1 MKNVIKVISIL
12 LIFILSL
19 AGVVAYSYL
28 EQKTLS
34 ASEVKSKWGDQKA
47 DFKKFKDSSYEVKA
61 KMAYSIMTDKTLIGK
76 SYEEIRELFGENDG
90 YYFSD
95 TIPTYI
101 VQRGKNKTDETWQ
114 LVFRMDNKYNVNEIF
129 MHKNCCDK

>member
-12 LIFILSL
+12 LLFTLSL
-19 AGVVAYSYL
+19 AGVAAYSYL

-47 DFKKFKDSSYEVKA
+47 DIKKFKDSSYEVKA
-61 KMAYSIMTDKTLIGK
+61 KMSYSIMTDKTLIGK

-101 VQRGKNKTDETWQ
+101 VQRGKNKTEETWQ
-114 LVFRMDNKYNVNEIF
+114 LVFRMDNKYNVKEIF